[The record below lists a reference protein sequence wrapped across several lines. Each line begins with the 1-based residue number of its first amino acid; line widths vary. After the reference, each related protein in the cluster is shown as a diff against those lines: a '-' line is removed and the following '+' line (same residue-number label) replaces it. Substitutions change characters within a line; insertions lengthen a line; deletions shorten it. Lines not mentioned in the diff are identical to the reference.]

1 MDMGHNLLDKQYES
15 FDVLKFVLSI
25 SVVAIHI
32 DPLLNFSG
40 TFIYDIYRS
49 LISLSVPVFFIMT
62 GFLISN
68 KMSSLNFANTYE
80 NSSNTIIISHI
91 RKLFKLYI
99 IWNLI
104 YLPLD
109 IYYYFELHKSVIYA
123 IADYLR
129 GLIFVGE
136 HHKSWMLWYLL
147 SSIYALILVNGGV
160 KRKWKK
166 QTLLFIGIII
176 GAFGILITLFVNE
189 YISLP
194 SYLILIF
201 NVIQKCLVS
210 GRIFTG
216 FFYIPLG
223 MCLYDRKTF
232 RRFVSLS
239 LIVLG
244 LLFEIWSPKIGFI
257 YEIVGAVGLFEAA
270 YSVHIHM
277 KKFSNLKLRH
287 MSTYIYLIHLLVW
300 EVLYLFFCKSLIKGF
315 IPFLITITFSI
326 IISYVIMIV
335 QNKFN

>member
-1 MDMGHNLLDKQYES
+1 MGHNLLDKQYES

-147 SSIYALILVNGGV
+147 SSIYALILVNGG
-160 KRKWKK
+160 
-166 QTLLFIGIII
+166 
-176 GAFGILITLFVNE
+176 
-189 YISLP
+189 
-194 SYLILIF
+194 
-201 NVIQKCLVS
+201 
-210 GRIFTG
+210 
-216 FFYIPLG
+216 
-223 MCLYDRKTF
+223 
-232 RRFVSLS
+232 
-239 LIVLG
+239 
-244 LLFEIWSPKIGFI
+244 
-257 YEIVGAVGLFEAA
+257 
-270 YSVHIHM
+270 
-277 KKFSNLKLRH
+277 
-287 MSTYIYLIHLLVW
+287 
-300 EVLYLFFCKSLIKGF
+300 
-315 IPFLITITFSI
+315 
-326 IISYVIMIV
+326 
-335 QNKFN
+335 